1 MKKCAKGLLNND
13 YSVKNKDDAQDDDVE
28 SCVEEEKGP
37 DGGWGWVVVFA
48 CFMLWIIIGS
58 APANFGILFS
68 GFLTGLQTSS
78 IVTAWIQ
85 NLGMVLSALGCYLV
99 DPMVEEFGWRNV
111 SLAMGVMMALGM
123 SLSAAATSAVDLF
136 FTYSVLSSIPVEIIM
151 TVTHAIVPHY
161 FTQRMTLACS
171 LTSCGSSISLIVMP
185 PLLTMLIEQYSFR
198 GATLITGALMA
209 NTCVAA
215 MVFHPIEW
223 HSNIRPSKTVA
234 QKVEGGGACS
244 RVFNSIG
251 RMLKTARGNLWLFRS
266 MRAILINI
274 ILSIA
279 MMAFSNFL
287 YLVPFAMEA
296 EGYSPE
302 ESSLSIS
309 VSGFSLL
316 VTRFI
321 YPILLIRFGVKHQIG
336 VMSSLAICGTAVI
349 VFAWEDN
356 LYVKLA
362 MMAVQGVGVGMFFTS
377 YCLVV
382 VEVLGLSLLTP
393 MLSINGVFKAS
404 ITLLLGPLIGW
415 IRDVTGS
422 YPVSLSVLAGTF
434 YLATGLWFVLP
445 LARNYD
451 LSHEDQTKKFEQ
463 FGEMESKKKEQ
474 QQKNDE
480 KLSLL
485 EGIPRQGDNE

>member
-349 VFAWEDN
+349 GE
-356 LYVKLA
+356 
-362 MMAVQGVGVGMFFTS
+362 
-377 YCLVV
+377 
-382 VEVLGLSLLTP
+382 GLSVHLFTC
-393 MLSINGVFKAS
+393 
-404 ITLLLGPLIGW
+404 
-415 IRDVTGS
+415 
-422 YPVSLSVLAGTF
+422 LAA
-434 YLATGLWFVLP
+434 YL
-445 LARNYD
+445 
-451 LSHEDQTKKFEQ
+451 
-463 FGEMESKKKEQ
+463 
-474 QQKNDE
+474 
-480 KLSLL
+480 
-485 EGIPRQGDNE
+485 